1 LKQSMPVEDYIQKF
15 VAVATKARTLFPGIK
30 IVGPVFT
37 NEWQWYNWQGIGV
50 ILDPQN
56 SEKKYTWVEYFIKRI
71 AEEQQKAGVRLLD
84 VLDFHFYPTYD
95 ASVSQSTRRDATLQL
110 SRVFYDTSY
119 DFPGANG
126 VRVLNGGYDYSITK
140 EYIFKRATDW
150 LNQYMGANNGVTMGM
165 SELGDLY
172 SQDPNVV
179 AVGYASILGTF
190 AENNVEIFAPWE
202 WDTGQ
207 WEVLHLFTHY
217 SGTVAV
223 NSTSSLDTLVSAYSS
238 INATKDML
246 SVILVNRDVTNSQSV
261 NISLANPT
269 VPNGTVSC
277 YQLSN
282 LPSTETF
289 VSATQN
295 ALKQSN
301 ASVSNNSVALTL
313 PKLSVTA
320 IRIPLKSNTGVQ
332 PSEETKFRLYPNPA
346 KNEVL
351 VETPGL
357 SGLSKILI
365 CDMSGKT
372 IKTVRAENSGSMI
385 IDLSKFDKGIYIVKL
400 NNNNKN
406 YSQKLIVE

>member
-30 IVGPVFT
+30 IVGPIFT

-50 ILDPQN
+50 IPDPQN
-56 SEKKYTWVEYFIKRI
+56 SAKKYTWVEYFIKRI
-71 AEEQQKAGVRLLD
+71 AEEQKKSGLRLLD
-84 VLDFHFYPTYD
+84 VLDFHFYPSYD
-95 ASVSQSTRRDATLQL
+95 ASVSQSTQRDATLQL

-126 VRVLNGGYDYSITK
+126 VRVLNGGYDYKITK

-150 LNQYMGANNGVTMGM
+150 LNQYMGADNGVTMGM
-165 SELGDLY
+165 SELGNLY

-179 AVGYASILGTF
+179 AVSYTSILGTF
-190 AENNVEIFAPWE
+190 AEHNVEIFAPWE
-202 WDTGQ
+202 WDIGQ

-217 SGTVAV
+217 AGTVAV

-238 INATKDML
+238 INAIKDML
-246 SVILVNRDVTNSQSV
+246 SVILVNRDVANSQPV
-261 NISLANPT
+261 NISLANLT
-269 VPNGTVSC
+269 VTNGTVSC

-320 IRIPLKSNTGVQ
+320 IRIPLKSNTGIQQV
-332 PSEETKFRLYPNPA
+332 EETKFKLYPNPA
-346 KNEVL
+346 KDEVS
-351 VETPGL
+351 VETLDL
-357 SGLSKILI
+357 SGLSKITV

-372 IKTVRAENSGSMI
+372 IKSVRADNFGSTK
-385 IDLSKFDKGIYIVKL
+385 IDLSELDKGIYIVKL
-400 NNNNKN
+400 NNNKN